1 MTIKLTRKQIKE
13 GLEQF
18 PIDTLLMGEPKTLTK
33 KQKDFAEAV
42 AMGKPKAQAYREAY
56 DTHGKPTTQATE
68 AQKLMQNPNIT
79 SMIEAVKVSIE
90 AQKYLFPA
98 HLRSLAIQ
106 KLTEK
111 ALDDKVPPSVQVKAL
126 ELIGK
131 MTEVSLF
138 TERKEII
145 KTDNTTEAKTKLL
158 KTLAQAIATSRSIST
173 DKKRDAESLLAE
185 ITGETIDHEPTIYP
199 TESEL
204 SENEIGETPP
214 TPTPS
219 NEEFLEAT
227 PMHSIPHNQSSDFN
241 ERILNQKL
249 SISDME
255 TPPLSISDS
264 EGEGV
269 SILHNTD
276 PNDVIE
282 NTPPIEI
289 GSHTALDHIPDAN
302 WTEV

>member
-1 MTIKLTRKQIKE
+1 MKLTRKQIKE

-18 PIDTLLMGEPKTLTK
+18 PIDTLLMGQPKTLTK

-56 DTHGKPTTQATE
+56 DTEAKPTTQANE
-68 AQKLMQNPNIT
+68 AQRLLKNPHINN
-79 SMIEAVKVSIE
+79 MIEAVKVSIE

-158 KTLAQAIATSRSIST
+158 KTLAQAIANSRSIST

-199 TESEL
+199 NDAEL
-204 SENEIGETPP
+204 TKNEEAETPP
-214 TPTPS
+214 TPTPQIGDFFGG
-219 NEEFLEAT
+219 E
-227 PMHSIPHNQSSDFN
+227 PMHSIPDNQSSDFN

-255 TPPLSISDS
+255 TPPLSIPNQ

-276 PNDVIE
+276 PKDVIRD
-282 NTPPIEI
+282 TPPIEI
-289 GSHTALDHIPDAN
+289 GSHTALDPIPNAN
-302 WTEV
+302 WKEV

>member
-18 PIDTLLMGEPKTLTK
+18 PIDTLLMGSPKTLTK

-56 DTHGKPTTQATE
+56 DTEAKPQTQATE
-68 AQKLMQNPNIT
+68 AQKLMKNPHINT
-79 SMIEAVKVSIE
+79 MIEAVKVSIE

-145 KTDNTTEAKTKLL
+145 KTDNTQDAKTKLL
-158 KTLAQAIATSRSIST
+158 KTLAQAIATSRSLST
-173 DKKRDAESLLAE
+173 DKKRDAESLLKE
-185 ITGETIDHEPTIYP
+185 ITGETIDHEPTIIP
-199 TESEL
+199 SDSEL
-204 SENEIGETPP
+204 SENDQAETPP
-214 TPTPS
+214 TPTPQ
-219 NEEFLEAT
+219 NAEFFEGE
-227 PMHSIPHNQSSDFN
+227 PMHSIPHNQSTDS
-241 ERILNQKL
+241 
-249 SISDME
+249 SE
-255 TPPLSISDS
+255 TPPLSS
-264 EGEGV
+264 ENAKGDGV
-269 SILHNTD
+269 SILHNTVSKD
-276 PNDVIE
+276 DME
-282 NTPPIEI
+282 NTPLDDL
-289 GSHTALDHIPDAN
+289 GSH
-302 WTEV
+302 E

>member
-1 MTIKLTRKQIKE
+1 MKLTRKQIKE

-18 PIDTLLMGEPKTLTK
+18 PIDTLLMGQPKTLTK
-33 KQKDFAEAV
+33 KQKDFAEGV

-56 DTHGKPTTQATE
+56 NSNAKPTTQANE
-68 AQKLMQNPNIT
+68 AQRLVKNPHINN
-79 SMIEAVKVSIE
+79 MIEAVKVSIE

-158 KTLAQAIATSRSIST
+158 RTLAQAIATSRSIST

-185 ITGETIDHEPTIYP
+185 ITGETIDHEPTIMP
-199 TESEL
+199 TDSEL
-204 SENEIGETPP
+204 TENEEAETPP
-214 TPTPS
+214 TPTPQ
-219 NEEFLEAT
+219 NGDFLQGE
-227 PMHSIPHNQSSDFN
+227 PMHSIPDNQSTDFN
-241 ERILNQKL
+241 KRILNQKL

-255 TPPLSISDS
+255 TPPLINSKSRGGGGI
-264 EGEGV
+264 
-269 SILHNTD
+269 NFT
-276 PNDVIE
+276 
-282 NTPPIEI
+282 
-289 GSHTALDHIPDAN
+289 
-302 WTEV
+302 

>member
-18 PIDTLLMGEPKTLTK
+18 PIDTLLLGTPKTLTK

-56 DTHGKPTTQATE
+56 DTQGKPTTQATE

-158 KTLAQAIATSRSIST
+158 KTLAQAIATSRSIGT
-173 DKKRDAESLLAE
+173 DKKREAESLLAE
-185 ITGETIDHEPTIYP
+185 ITGETIDHEPTIMP
-199 TESEL
+199 TDSEL
-204 SENEIGETPP
+204 DENGTGETPP
-214 TPTPS
+214 TPDPQIA
-219 NEEFLEAT
+219 EFLEGE
-227 PMHSIPHNQSSDFN
+227 PMHSIPHNQSTDFN

-264 EGEGV
+264 TGEGV

-276 PNDVIE
+276 PKDVIRD
-282 NTPPIEI
+282 TPPIEI
-289 GSHTALDHIPDAN
+289 GSHTALDPIPDAN
-302 WTEV
+302 WREV

>member
-1 MTIKLTRKQIKE
+1 MKLTRKQIKE

-18 PIDTLLMGEPKTLTK
+18 PIDTLLMGQPKTLTK

-56 DTHGKPTTQATE
+56 DTEAKPQTQANE
-68 AQKLMQNPNIT
+68 AQRLLKNPQINH
-79 SMIEAVKVSIE
+79 MIEAVKVSIE

-158 KTLAQAIATSRSIST
+158 KTLAQAIATSRSISQ
-173 DKKRDAESLLAE
+173 DKKRDAETLLAE
-185 ITGETIDHEPTIYP
+185 ITGETIDHEPTIVQ
-199 TESEL
+199 TDSEL
-204 SENEIGETPP
+204 TENDQAETPP
-214 TPTPS
+214 TPTPQ
-219 NEEFLEAT
+219 NAEFLEAA
-227 PMHSIPHNQSSDFN
+227 PMHSIPDNQSTDFN
-241 ERILNQKL
+241 KRILNQKL
-249 SISDME
+249 SLSDME
-255 TPPLSISDS
+255 TPTLSNENQ

-276 PNDVIE
+276 PKDVIRD
-282 NTPPIEI
+282 TPPIEI
-289 GSHTALDHIPDAN
+289 GSHTALDPIPDAN

>member
-1 MTIKLTRKQIKE
+1 MKLTRKQIKE

-18 PIDTLLMGEPKTLTK
+18 PIDTLLMGQPKTLTK

-56 DTHGKPTTQATE
+56 DTEAKPQTQANE
-68 AQKLMQNPNIT
+68 AQRLLKNPQINH
-79 SMIEAVKVSIE
+79 MIEAVKVSIE

-158 KTLAQAIATSRSIST
+158 KTLAQAIATSRSISQ
-173 DKKRDAESLLAE
+173 DKKRDAETLLAE
-185 ITGETIDHEPTIYP
+185 ITGETIDHEPTIVQ
-199 TESEL
+199 TDSEL
-204 SENEIGETPP
+204 TENDQAETPP
-214 TPTPS
+214 TPTPQ
-219 NEEFLEAT
+219 NAEFLEAA
-227 PMHSIPHNQSSDFN
+227 PMHSIPDNQSTDFN
-241 ERILNQKL
+241 KRILNQKL
-249 SISDME
+249 SLSDME
-255 TPPLSISDS
+255 TPTLSNENQ

-269 SILHNTD
+269 SILHHTD
-276 PNDVIE
+276 PKDVIRD
-282 NTPPIEI
+282 TPPIEI
-289 GSHTALDHIPDAN
+289 GSHTALDPIPDAN

>member
-18 PIDTLLMGEPKTLTK
+18 PIDTLLMGQPKTLTK

-56 DTHGKPTTQATE
+56 DTEAKPTTQATE
-68 AQKLMQNPNIT
+68 AQKLMKNPHINT
-79 SMIEAVKVSIE
+79 MIEAVKVSIE

-173 DKKRDAESLLAE
+173 DKKRDAESLLKE
-185 ITGETIDHEPTIYP
+185 ITGETIDHEPTILP
-199 TESEL
+199 TDSEMN
-204 SENEIGETPP
+204 ENDQAETPP
-214 TPTPS
+214 TPTPQ
-219 NEEFLEAT
+219 NADFLEAAPT
-227 PMHSIPHNQSSDFN
+227 HSIPHNQSTDFN
-241 ERILNQKL
+241 KRILNQKL
-249 SISDME
+249 SLSDME
-255 TPPLSISDS
+255 TPPLSNENQ

-269 SILHNTD
+269 SILHNTE
-276 PNDVIE
+276 PKDVIRD
-282 NTPPIEI
+282 TPPIEI
-289 GSHTALDHIPDAN
+289 GSHTALDPIPDAK